1 MIDSVYRT
9 GKNYYLQVFVEER
22 KYAIKKKMPEYI
34 TDDILPD
41 DSDRKNSDEENY
53 SEENF
58 NEEKYRMHLLFI
70 FLMSQMIYPYIL
82 LKNVVISKVTRVIL
96 GDLKSF

>member
-9 GKNYYLQVFVEER
+9 GKNYYLQVFLEER

-41 DSDRKNSDEENY
+41 DSDRKNSD
-53 SEENF
+53 EENF

-82 LKNVVISKVTRVIL
+82 LKNVVISKVTHVIL

>member
-9 GKNYYLQVFVEER
+9 GKNYYLQVFLEEW

-41 DSDRKNSDEENY
+41 DSDRKNSD
-53 SEENF
+53 EENF

-82 LKNVVISKVTRVIL
+82 LKNVVISKVTHVIL